1 MEHHMAIANWVLKEK
16 NPEGNEPGR
25 TVAKA
30 EVSILWPHDVKSQ
43 LLRKDPDPGKD
54 WRQKEVT
61 ENEVVR
67 QHHQFNGHA
76 PEQTLGDSN
85 SVL

>member
-54 WRQKEVT
+54 WRQKEMGAA
-61 ENEVVR
+61 EDEIVR
-67 QHHQFNGHA
+67 
-76 PEQTLGDSN
+76 
-85 SVL
+85 